1 MRPYLENRVNRGRL
15 QISGAPRGAFPEH
28 LHTDVEMVYVFE
40 GQMTMMVD
48 GAPRHL
54 DPGDLCICF
63 PGIAHGY
70 VERKDARV
78 VMLIF
83 PPEISPD
90 FPALLSKSQPKDPV
104 LRKGDLPA
112 DIPFCMEQLKI
123 ESAEMGDERVLR
135 GYIQV
140 ILSRALPQLTLTDRD
155 PDMAN
160 VVYEIMKYLSI
171 HCVEPVSLD
180 DLSRALGVS
189 KSYLSHTFSQRIGMN
204 FRTYVNTLRA
214 DRACLLLR
222 NSTRTITDIAY
233 ECGFETQRTFNRVF
247 AAQYGVSPS
256 DYRKKYQKEN
266 GGENPSPA
274 GMKGELK

>member
-1 MRPYLENRVNRGRL
+1 MRPYLENRINRARL
-15 QISGAPRGAFPEH
+15 QISGGPPGVFPEH
-28 LHTDVEMVYVFE
+28 LHPEVEMVYVFGGE
-40 GQMTMMVD
+40 MTMMAD

-54 DPGDLCICF
+54 SQGDLCICF
-63 PGIAHGY
+63 PGVAHGY
-70 VERKDARV
+70 LGRKDAQAL
-78 VMLIF
+78 MLIF

-90 FPALLSKSQPKDPV
+90 FPALLSKSQPKNPV
-104 LRKGDLPA
+104 LRKADLSP
-112 DIPFCMEQLKI
+112 DVLLCMEQI
-123 ESAEMGDERVLR
+123 RQESQEQGDERVLR

-140 ILSRALPQLTLTDRD
+140 VLSRALPRMILKDRD

-171 HCVEPVSLD
+171 HCAEPVSLD
-180 DLSRALGVS
+180 DLSHALGVS

-222 NSTRTITDIAY
+222 NSTRTVTDIAY

-247 AAQYGVSPS
+247 ITQYGMSPTE
-256 DYRKKYQKEN
+256 YRKKYQKN
-266 GGENPSPA
+266 DH
-274 GMKGELK
+274 